1 MYYAMLHKEP
11 IVAKMKPLFHK
22 KSIRLKQK
30 LIEIILRALKTFMF
44 LLYCQCLLL
53 TIQGFFDVPVDH
65 LYSSSIFIPHIQELN
80 LTNLTIAAPD
90 MGGSKRA
97 NAYAK
102 YLDAGMAIC
111 YKERKVA
118 NKVDKMTLIGSVE
131 GRDVILID
139 DIIDTAG
146 TITMAADMIM
156 DRGAKSI
163 RAFCTHPVL
172 SGKAYERIE
181 NSKITEL
188 VVTDTIPLKQQSSKI
203 KVLTVADLFADVVSK
218 VHNYES
224 ISSSFIC

>member
-1 MYYAMLHKEP
+1 
-11 IVAKMKPLFHK
+11 V
-22 KSIRLKQK
+22 
-30 LIEIILRALKTFMF
+30 
-44 LLYCQCLLL
+44 
-53 TIQGFFDVPVDH
+53 
-65 LYSSSIFIPHIQELN
+65 
-80 LTNLTIAAPD
+80 
-90 MGGSKRA
+90 
-97 NAYAK
+97 
-102 YLDAGMAIC
+102 
-111 YKERKVA
+111 
-118 NKVDKMTLIGSVE
+118 
-131 GRDVILID
+131 LID